1 MFAGHDTTT
10 SGEFWTQ
17 IRESWL
23 TNYDSVFQSFQKSL
37 TALSFA
43 LSFITEHKEVKAKC
57 LEEIQS
63 VCLSNGQLDLS
74 TENLRKLTY
83 LEACIKETL
92 RLRTR
97 LDKVDSVN
105 VPPSLA

>member
-23 TNYDSVFQSFQKSL
+23 KNYDSVFQSFQKSL

-97 LDKVDSVN
+97 
-105 VPPSLA
+105 